1 VTDGHKPSEPEPRS
15 VAGEPRPGVLRRL
28 WTWTDRRTG
37 VDRVLRH
44 SLDEPI
50 PGGARFAY
58 VFGSALLFIFV
69 SQAVTGIC
77 LALYYVPSPISA
89 HVSVSYIVKDV
100 AAGAFLRSLHSYG
113 ASAMIIVLLL
123 HMLQTFLYGSY
134 KGKRELL
141 WLSGCTLALLVLGMG
156 FTGYLLPW
164 DQSAYGA
171 GSVGTDLMGQIPFI
185 GERLRVLLRGGS
197 MMGALTL
204 SRFYVL
210 HILILPVLIVTLIA
224 SHVLLFRK
232 AGAAGPMLEDPI
244 RPRLPT
250 GTFYPT
256 QVLIDMGFVL
266 VVMGVLGM
274 LAHFVPTTL
283 GPVADPTN
291 TTYVPRPE
299 WYFLPMFQWL
309 KHWEGAR
316 TVIGVVIIPGTLIA
330 LVCLLPFMD
339 RGLERRPWRRPI
351 PVGGVFIVLLGLVWL
366 GLSSRLADARDPAVA
381 AQLAEQA
388 RQEHADLYTA
398 FRPYSASRAGGG
410 AASPALDA
418 TVAEGKGLF
427 DSHGCSGCH
436 GANGGGAVG
445 PALTHIGGQF
455 PPAALTA
462 LLKAPSAPMTA
473 AGMVPLTLNDAELA
487 SLVSYVSSLGGTST
501 AATAAAPPDAAASS
515 SAAAKPTGSAAP
527 GPKPA
532 SSVAGAAA
540 STPGAT
546 GRGKSIF
553 DSHRC
558 SGCHGAT
565 GGGGVGPALT
575 HIGSTFT
582 PAKLTAL
589 LKAPNAKMTAAG
601 MTPLT
606 LSAPELKSLVTYLT
620 SLGGAASA
628 SGSAPAAPAKAA
640 PAKGAPAKGA
650 PAGAAQPTPAPTPT
664 VKPGADST
672 PPSAASKAK
681 PTPVAASGAPA
692 PAANSA
698 GQQGGA
704 IFTAQGCTGCHGVGA
719 VGTTRAPALTAFAKT
734 MSPAAL
740 TNLLEHPTAKMR
752 DGGMPPIHLSAT
764 QLSALVRYLEQ
775 LGTSAAAPAA
785 VSTPASGAPI
795 AGAARPAATVSD
807 TIAAPVPFTAL
818 ESRGETIFNAH
829 GCAQCHGVNGVAGTV
844 AAPALAGIGQAYS
857 PTVVAAMLLHLT
869 ARMRQGGMP
878 PVGVHG
884 HDLKALAAYV
894 SRIAAP
900 QPSHP

>member
-1 VTDGHKPSEPEPRS
+1 VTDGHQQPEPEPRS
-15 VAGEPRPGVLRRL
+15 VAREPRPGVLRRL

-113 ASAMIIVLLL
+113 SSAMIIVLLL

-185 GERLRVLLRGGS
+185 GERLRLLLRGGN

-210 HILILPVLIVTLIA
+210 HILIIPVLIVALIA
-224 SHVLLFRK
+224 THVLLFRK
-232 AGAAGPMLEDPI
+232 AGAAGPMFEDPV

-250 GTFYPT
+250 GTFYPK

-283 GPVADPTN
+283 GPVADPAN

-316 TVIGVVIIPGTLIA
+316 TVIGVVIIPGTLIG
-330 LVCLLPFMD
+330 LVFLLPFMD

-366 GLSSRLADARDPAVA
+366 GLSSHLADARDPAVA

-388 RQEHADLYTA
+388 TQEHADLYTA
-398 FRPYSASRAGGG
+398 FRPYSASPVGGG
-410 AASPALDA
+410 VASPALDA
-418 TVAEGKGLF
+418 TVAEGKGIF

-436 GANGGGAVG
+436 GANGGGAIG
-445 PALTHIGGQF
+445 PSLTHIGGQF

-473 AGMVPLTLNDAELA
+473 AGMVPLTLNKGELA
-487 SLVSYVSSLGGTST
+487 SLVSYLTSLGGAST
-501 AATAAAPPDAAASS
+501 AATAAAAPDSSAASS
-515 SAAAKPTGSAAP
+515 PATGTTAGAP
-527 GPKPA
+527 PGA
-532 SSVAGAAA
+532 SVAGAVA

-546 GRGKSIF
+546 AQGKSLF

-575 HIGSTFT
+575 HIGSTFP

-606 LSAPELKSLVTYLT
+606 LSAPQLKSLVTYLS

-628 SGSAPAAPAKAA
+628 PAAASAVAAPAA
-640 PAKGAPAKGA
+640 
-650 PAGAAQPTPAPTPT
+650 AAQPTPPPTST
-664 VKPGADST
+664 VKTSADSAH
-672 PPSAASKAK
+672 PPAASQAK
-681 PTPVAASGAPA
+681 PTPVAASGGAP
-692 PAANSA
+692 PNSA
-698 GQQGGA
+698 GQGGA
-704 IFTAQGCTGCHGVGA
+704 IFTSQGCTACHGVGG
-719 VGTTRAPALTAFAKT
+719 VGTTRAPALTAISKT
-734 MSPAAL
+734 LSPAAMTHL
-740 TNLLEHPTAKMR
+740 FGHPTAQMR
-752 DGGMPPIHLSAT
+752 NGGMPPIHLSAT
-764 QLSALVRYLEQ
+764 QLSALVGYLQQ
-775 LGTSAAAPAA
+775 LGTPAAAPTA
-785 VSTPASGAPI
+785 VGTPASGAAI
-795 AGAARPAATVSD
+795 AGAARPAASASD
-807 TIAAPVPFTAL
+807 TSTAPVPFTAL

-829 GCAQCHGVNGVAGTV
+829 GCAQCHGAKGVAGTV
-844 AAPALAGIGQAYS
+844 AAPALAGIGRYFT
-857 PTVVAAMLLHLT
+857 PTVVAAVLLHLT
-869 ARMRQGGMP
+869 ERMRAGGMP
-878 PVGVHG
+878 PAGVRG
-884 HDLKALAAYV
+884 NDLKALAAYV
-894 SRIAAP
+894 SRIADP